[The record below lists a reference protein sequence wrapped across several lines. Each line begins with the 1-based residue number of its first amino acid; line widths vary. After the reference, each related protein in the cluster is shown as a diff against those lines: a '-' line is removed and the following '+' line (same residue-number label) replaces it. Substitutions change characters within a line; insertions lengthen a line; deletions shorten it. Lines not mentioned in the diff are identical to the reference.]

1 MGLFIY
7 SLLFTEQYKGFHLNY
22 NSSHEMPCN
31 NWDPHFTDY
40 NVLGFAVGSGDRDLS
55 TLRTKRMSLKLND
68 LPRMT

>member
-7 SLLFTEQYKGFHLNY
+7 SLLFTAQYKGFHLKY
-22 NSSHEMPCN
+22 NSSHEMPSS

-40 NVLGFAVGSGDRDLS
+40 NVLSFAVGSGDIDLS
-55 TLRTKRMSLKLND
+55 ALRTKRMSLKLND